1 MHMKNHLIIVKLSY
15 SPKAT
20 TLKNKFGNL
29 PVKYCRINLVDEEE
43 LYLFES
49 AMREYSFDL
58 IDEDEANEE
67 TRKHRKRQYNMLS
80 SNDKDDDLL
89 FLEDSRDRPSTSRG
103 ILESPPTQVVKVKKS
118 KKNEQIV
125 ELNDDDDDDDDHT
138 SILAE
143 SQAFL

>member
-1 MHMKNHLIIVKLSY
+1 MHMKNHLILIKLSY

-20 TLKNKFGNL
+20 TLRNKFGNL

-67 TRKHRKRQYNMLS
+67 TRKFRKRQYNMLS

-103 ILESPPTQVVKVKKS
+103 ILESPPPTQVVKVKKA
-118 KKNEQIV
+118 KKNEPVV
-125 ELNDDDDDDDDHT
+125 EINDEDDDDHT